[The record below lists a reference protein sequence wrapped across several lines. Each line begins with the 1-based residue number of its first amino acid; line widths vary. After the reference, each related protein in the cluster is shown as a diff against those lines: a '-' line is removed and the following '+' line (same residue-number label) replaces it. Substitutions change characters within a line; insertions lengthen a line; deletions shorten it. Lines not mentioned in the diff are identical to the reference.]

1 MRVMF
6 AFLFFA
12 AAIAAIP
19 YQAKANN
26 MREVRGLAA
35 IHAIGVENGR
45 LCMTNHYHYGETHG
59 WPTEKEA
66 KARAVRSWAGFTR
79 LEYGNHWA
87 NFRVAAARK
96 FSCKSKATAR
106 GTAWSCAVEARPCSN

>member
-1 MRVMF
+1 ML

-19 YQAKANN
+19 YQANANN

-35 IHAIGVENGR
+35 MHAIGVENGR
-45 LCMTNHYHYGETHG
+45 LCMNNHYGETDG

-66 KARAVRSWAGFTR
+66 KAHAVISWVGFTR

-96 FSCKSKATAR
+96 FSCKSKATPR
-106 GTAWSCAVEARPCSN
+106 GTTWSCAVEAWPCSN